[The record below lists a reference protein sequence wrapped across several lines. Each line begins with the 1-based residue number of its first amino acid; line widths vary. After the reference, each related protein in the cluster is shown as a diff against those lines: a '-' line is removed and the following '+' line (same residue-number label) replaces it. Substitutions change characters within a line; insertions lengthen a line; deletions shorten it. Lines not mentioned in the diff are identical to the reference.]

1 MRKFR
6 VFFQMIEENVGK
18 DTSFLTRIYFVWQYL
33 LGRIAIKANK
43 REFFLFKLYE
53 KNQYGKKQIV
63 AEHRKMNFVRTV
75 NNMEAG
81 EIFADKV
88 RFIKRFSDYIG
99 RDTLDMEKAT
109 ETDFRSFVG
118 KHNNFFVKPVDGY
131 FGIGAYIG
139 SCNSEENIAE
149 EFKKLAGK
157 KMLLE
162 ELICQHEEMAKFNES
177 SVNSLRVVTFLHAD
191 NTPEIIDGAAIRI
204 GRKGKNADNFHHHGI
219 GAKIDLETGIVC
231 TMGIDRDRCQYVVHP
246 DSGVPIVGFKVPH
259 WAEVCELVKKAA
271 LEVPEVRYVG
281 WDVAL
286 TRDGRVILIE
296 GNDKADPDLAQ
307 ICSGIGAGPMFRSL
321 AKEVEKTIT

>member
-1 MRKFR
+1 MGKFR
-6 VFFQMIEENVGK
+6 VFFQMIEENIGK
-18 DTSFLTRIYFVWQYL
+18 DISFPAKLYFVGQYL
-33 LGRIAIKANK
+33 LGRIAINASK
-43 REFFLFKLYE
+43 REFFLYRLYE
-53 KNQYGKKQIV
+53 KNQYGKKLIV
-63 AEHRKMNFVRTV
+63 NEKRKMNFVRTV

-81 EIFADKV
+81 EIFADKA
-88 RFIKRFSDYIG
+88 RFVKRFSDYVG
-99 RDTLDMEKAT
+99 RDTLDMEHAT
-109 ETDFRSFVG
+109 ETDFRTFVG
-118 KHNNFFVKPVDGY
+118 KHSNFFVKPIDGY
-131 FGIGAYIG
+131 FGIGAYVG
-139 SCNSEENIAE
+139 SCNSEEDAVK
-149 EFKKLAGK
+149 EFKKLEGK

-177 SVNSLRVVTFLHAD
+177 SVNSLRVVTFLHPD

-231 TMGIDRDRCQYVVHP
+231 TMGIDRDSCHYVVHP

-259 WAEVCELVKKAA
+259 WTEVCELVKKAA

-286 TRDGRVILIE
+286 TRDDRVVLIE

-307 ICSGIGAGPMFRSL
+307 ICSGIGAWPKFH
-321 AKEVEKTIT
+321 AFAEEVKKTRT